1 MPRGAPALTPRGAM
15 PSPLP
20 WTLPLSPART
30 LREEGV
36 LCPGQMWAAAV
47 VWALQPET
55 EASAS

>member
-1 MPRGAPALTPRGAM
+1 M